1 MADTALVE
9 EVSATPAAEEAPKET
24 AEEPTRLYDLMN
36 DEDAPET
43 PEGEAA
49 PSEEDEFEDFEWE
62 GKKFKTPKGFQKEF
76 TDGTLRQSDYT
87 RKSQSNAE
95 IRKELQAR
103 EQRIAEQAR
112 AVSAELETRA
122 ELTAVRKQLSQYAN
136 IDWQSWYA
144 QDQAAAQA
152 ASFEYNQLEREA
164 QRLTQQ
170 VDQSVAKR
178 VEESQR
184 GRQTDLAKRLH
195 ETTEFARTSI
205 KDWKPETDK
214 EVVDFAL
221 AQGVDFG
228 DLQAAMNPTIYKI
241 LYFARKGYE
250 VLNTPA
256 KPAAQLQQQQNPVT
270 PVKRVGGKAASPA
283 RRPEDIADMETYVAT
298 RKKQMAAR
306 AAR

>member
-1 MADTALVE
+1 MSDTALAVE
-9 EVSATPAAEEAPKET
+9 APAEAPAVEEAPAPA
-24 AEEPTRLYDLMN
+24 AEEPTRLDDLLN
-36 DEDAPET
+36 DGEQTEA

-49 PSEEDEFEDFEWE
+49 PVEDEFEDFEWE

-76 TDGTLRQSDYT
+76 TDGTLRQADYT
-87 RKSQSNAE
+87 KKTQSVSE
-95 IRKELQAR
+95 IRRELQAR

-136 IDWQSWYA
+136 VDWQSWYA
-144 QDQAAAQA
+144 TDQAAAQA
-152 ASFEYNQLEREA
+152 ASFEYNRLEREA
-164 QRLTQQ
+164 GRLTQQ
-170 VDQSVAKR
+170 VEQSVAKR
-178 VEESQR
+178 VEEAQR
-184 GRQTDLAKRLH
+184 SKHTDLAKRLQ
-195 ETTEFARTSI
+195 ETTDFARTSI

-256 KPAAQLQQQQNPVT
+256 KPAAQLQQQQNPAT
-270 PVKRVGGKAASPA
+270 PVKRVGGKAAPPA
-283 RRPEDIADMETYVAT
+283 RRPEEVTDMEAYVAM
-298 RKKQMAAR
+298 RQKQKAAKR
-306 AAR
+306 G